1 LDGVEPSKIV
11 DFHVATRDALKQ
23 SIYKMKREILEL
35 KKRVKELEFSLVPTP
50 LFLEPLSSMQPI
62 LEL

>member
-1 LDGVEPSKIV
+1 MDGVSPSKIA
-11 DFHVATRDALKQ
+11 DFHGAIGDALKK
-23 SIYKMKREILEL
+23 SIDKMERQILEL
-35 KKRVKELEFSLVPTP
+35 NKRVKELEFSLVPTP